1 MRTHIPD
8 DVAGD
13 GNQLLRVDV
22 TGKWR
27 SDGNIFVG
35 GVDAETI
42 TGSWNRYLM
51 FKSLIAVLI
60 RIYKPNDNQK
70 WK

>member
-13 GNQLLRVDV
+13 SKQLLHVDV

-35 GVDAETI
+35 GVDAER
-42 TGSWNRYLM
+42 NRPLE
-51 FKSLIAVLI
+51 
-60 RIYKPNDNQK
+60 
-70 WK
+70 